1 MKYGGGMNELPY
13 PSDLTAAQWALIERL
28 LPAPKPK
35 GRKRRVDLRKITNA
49 ILYVLKG
56 GISWRML
63 PREFAPWKTVYH
75 YFRLWRLAGLWDRI
89 HDQLRDRYGLANA
102 DVFVRAQQSWTAKAW
117 QRSKRGRSG
126 LRCCERTKGRKR
138 HIVVD
143 VLGLILAVTVTG
155 ANVQDRDG
163 GQLVLK
169 GLKDRFPR
177 LARVWADGVYAGRLV
192 EWAEKTA
199 QFVLDIVC
207 KPKGQIGFSVLPWR
221 WIVERTFAWLGNYR
235 RLARDYEINP
245 RTSEAWIK
253 IAMIHLMVRR
263 LA

>member
-1 MKYGGGMNELPY
+1 M
-13 PSDLTAAQWALIERL
+13 PSFMCSKAASVGACCRVNL
-28 LPAPKPK
+28 LP
-35 GRKRRVDLRKITNA
+35 GRPCTITF
-49 ILYVLKG
+49 VFG
-56 GISWRML
+56 GSPGSGTGFMINSGIRY
-63 PREFAPWKTVYH
+63 A
-75 YFRLWRLAGLWDRI
+75 LAKAGI
-89 HDQLRDRYGLANA
+89 
-102 DVFVRAQQSWTAKAW
+102 FVRAQQLWTAKAW
-117 QRSKRGRSG
+117 QRSKRGDRG
-126 LRCCERTKGRKR
+126 YDAAKRTKGRKR

-143 VLGLILAVTVTG
+143 VLGLILAVAVTG

-207 KPKGQIGFSVLPWR
+207 KPRGQIGFSVLPWR

>member
-1 MKYGGGMNELPY
+1 M
-13 PSDLTAAQWALIERL
+13 
-28 LPAPKPK
+28 
-35 GRKRRVDLRKITNA
+35 
-49 ILYVLKG
+49 
-56 GISWRML
+56 
-63 PREFAPWKTVYH
+63 
-75 YFRLWRLAGLWDRI
+75 
-89 HDQLRDRYGLANA
+89 
-102 DVFVRAQQSWTAKAW
+102 
-117 QRSKRGRSG
+117 
-126 LRCCERTKGRKR
+126 
-138 HIVVD
+138 VD
-143 VLGLILAVTVTG
+143 VLGLILAVAVTG

-207 KPKGQIGFSVLPWR
+207 KPRGQIGFSVLPWR

-253 IAMIHLMVRR
+253 RFWCKLLKGSVSCDNCRDDGTDLGTRSVQGTAL
-263 LA
+263 

>member
-1 MKYGGGMNELPY
+1 MIN
-13 PSDLTAAQWALIERL
+13 S
-28 LPAPKPK
+28 
-35 GRKRRVDLRKITNA
+35 
-49 ILYVLKG
+49 
-56 GISWRML
+56 GI
-63 PREFAPWKTVYH
+63 
-75 YFRLWRLAGLWDRI
+75 
-89 HDQLRDRYGLANA
+89 RYGLAKA
-102 DVFVRAQQSWTAKAW
+102 DIFVRAQQLWTAKAW

-126 LRCCERTKGRKR
+126 LRCCEAHQGSKR

-143 VLGLILAVTVTG
+143 VLGLILAVAVTG

-192 EWAEKTA
+192 EWAEKMA

-221 WIVERTFAWLGNYR
+221 WIVERTFAWLGDYR
-235 RLARDYEINP
+235 RLAPDYEINP

-253 IAMIHLMVRR
+253 IAMIHLMV
-263 LA
+263 